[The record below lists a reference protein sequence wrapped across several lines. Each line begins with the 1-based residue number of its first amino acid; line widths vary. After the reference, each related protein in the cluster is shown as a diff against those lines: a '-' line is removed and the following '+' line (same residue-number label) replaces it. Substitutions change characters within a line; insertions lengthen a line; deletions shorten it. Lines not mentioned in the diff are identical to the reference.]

1 MVHDKPFPLSTPV
14 EQCQTELRERDRFF
28 ALLTRMVCVDPVDRA
43 PVETLLTLPFPTV
56 GAGWRIGG
64 TGHGQRAVCGV
75 PGSAGVVGLR
85 RGSHV

>member
-43 PVETLLTLPFPTV
+43 PVETLLTFPFITV
-56 GAGWRIGG
+56 GAGWRI
-64 TGHGQRAVCGV
+64 
-75 PGSAGVVGLR
+75 
-85 RGSHV
+85 